1 MSEVIFNKND
11 YKILESLIERKCNA
25 PASSLTIKQLIK
37 ITEMSLSKIRS
48 VIGKFILM
56 NFIKEGSKDGNN
68 KTYFVLEEGI
78 THFKMVFGFTDDII
92 NEMISDFYSSLD
104 EEE

>member
-11 YKILESLIERKCNA
+11 YKILESLIERKCTA
-25 PASSLTIKQLIK
+25 PASSLTVKQLIK
-37 ITEMSLSKIRS
+37 ITELSLSKVRS

-56 NFIKEGSKDGNN
+56 DFIKEGSKDGNN
-68 KTYFVLEEGI
+68 KTYFALQAGI
-78 THFKMVFGFTDDII
+78 THFKMVFGFTDDVI
-92 NEMISDFYSSLD
+92 NEMISDFYSPLN